1 MRGSLFF
8 YPCSCAGTSLHICTL
23 TNLQL
28 HYHAERGNEEEREV
42 ERRNEVGAAALPC
55 RALVRGSVKARRYAQ
70 KRSTPRWPPCSCVG
84 AGTSL
89 SGLVFRRGYTDGIL
103 HKLNLQLHYHAE
115 RGNERSRG
123 GTRKLHYHAERGNEM
138 RATAARERGA
148 AQAWITRI
156 LSLSPIAENT
166 QWMILSKTKNSI
178 AEG

>member
-1 MRGSLFF
+1 M
-8 YPCSCAGTSLHICTL
+8 GTRKNERWNVETRWER
-23 TNLQL
+23 L
-28 HYHAERGNEEEREV
+28 HYHAGRWYEEQ
-42 ERRNEVGAAALPC
+42 
-55 RALVRGSVKARRYAQ
+55 SVKARRYAQ

-115 RGNERSRG
+115 RGNE
-123 GTRKLHYHAERGNEM
+123 M

-166 QWMILSKTKNSI
+166 QWMILSKTKKVI